1 MGKRR
6 KTKPGISVVTLGAI
20 ALVLLAVAAI
30 ARAIESEPGVALSF
44 VIGAPALLFGIPFYL
59 NKRAADAVY
68 DRLREA
74 LDRHSSV
81 LGRRRTQ
88 LLTRDAYGTPEC
100 DRWRKELER
109 FLDTQLLP
117 DLSKRQRKQAAKI
130 WPRLKNLVELESQKA
145 EANSEA
151 LSLPAE
157 KMSAKDFE
165 AHCAQRL
172 RNAGW
177 TAHLTRT
184 SRDQG
189 VDVIAEL
196 AGTKAVFQ
204 CKRYSQPVGNKAVQ
218 EAAAGRS
225 HYGAEYAAVVS
236 NATFTASAKELA
248 ASNKVLLLHFSELD
262 TLAAR
267 LGLAAV
273 A

>member
-1 MGKRR
+1 MGRRR

-20 ALVLLAVAAI
+20 ALVLLAVAAV
-30 ARAIESEPGVALSF
+30 ARAIESEPGVALSP
-44 VIGAPALLFGIPFYL
+44 VIAAPALLFGIPFYL

-88 LLTRDAYGTPEC
+88 LLTRDAYGAPEC

-109 FLDTQLLP
+109 FLDTQVLP
-117 DLSKRQRKQAAKI
+117 DLSIRQRKQAAKI
-130 WPRLKNLVELESQKA
+130 WPKLKNLVELEAQKA
-145 EANSEA
+145 EANLDA
-151 LSLPAE
+151 LSIPAQ
-157 KMSAKDFE
+157 KMSPADFE

-172 RNAGW
+172 RKAGW
-177 TAHLTRT
+177 SAYVTKT

-204 CKRYSQPVGNKAVQ
+204 CKLYSQRVGNKAVQ
-218 EAAAGRS
+218 QAATGRS

-236 NATFTASAKELA
+236 NATFTQSARELA

-262 TLAAR
+262 SLATR
-267 LGLAAV
+267 LGLTAV